1 MIINDK
7 IKILLIL
14 IIFSSLYLNCVMETK
29 EGFNL
34 KKNIKKIKKKVN
46 EKQRDFSYLRKRL
59 KNHIQ
64 SYNFI
69 N

>member
-46 EKQRDFSYLRKRL
+46 EKQRDFT
-59 KNHIQ
+59 I
-64 SYNFI
+64 FI
-69 N
+69 